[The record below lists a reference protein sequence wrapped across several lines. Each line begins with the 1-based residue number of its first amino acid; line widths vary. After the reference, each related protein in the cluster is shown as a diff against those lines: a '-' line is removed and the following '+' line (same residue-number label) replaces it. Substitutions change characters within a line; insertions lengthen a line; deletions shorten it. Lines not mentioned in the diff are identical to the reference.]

1 MRLRVTLAVCS
12 VPPHMPYMLV
22 ATANTRDMHSF
33 QPIGS
38 FQPVGCHTP
47 EIERVVNVGA
57 TRDIVEAAPEYH
69 PDLDFSP
76 ACAAELYRHY
86 RRPAAPRP
94 AK

>member
-1 MRLRVTLAVCS
+1 
-12 VPPHMPYMLV
+12 MPYMLV